1 MGLCP
6 QDQYLLGS
14 EGCKIEKRERR
25 ILMWLQQ
32 SLSGLSGYS
41 KTIMYLQ
48 AWRLDLYPPYM
59 DSPGHN
65 LLIEFGCHLGQD
77 DFLQYREI
85 LRKEVSCKHSGTN
98 ILSSWE
104 NEYLG
109 CHGKSE
115 SCTMVLTTV
124 HDFYHFNSFT

>member
-1 MGLCP
+1 
-6 QDQYLLGS
+6 
-14 EGCKIEKRERR
+14 
-25 ILMWLQQ
+25 
-32 SLSGLSGYS
+32 
-41 KTIMYLQ
+41 
-48 AWRLDLYPPYM
+48 M

-65 LLIEFGCHLGQD
+65 LLIEFGHHLGQD
-77 DFLQYREI
+77 DFLQQREI

-104 NEYLG
+104 NEYHG

-115 SCTMVLTTV
+115 SCKMVLTTV